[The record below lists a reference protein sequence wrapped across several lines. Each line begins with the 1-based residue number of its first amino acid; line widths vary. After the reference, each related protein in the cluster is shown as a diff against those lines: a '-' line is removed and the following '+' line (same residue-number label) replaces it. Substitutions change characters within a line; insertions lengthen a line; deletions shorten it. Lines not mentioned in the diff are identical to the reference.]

1 MVEESLVSL
10 TEDQRNALCAIAK
23 ESWRISRVFN
33 RMTQKLD
40 AGELKR
46 YKNQISYFTKELD
59 KNIQEFGLRIVNIE
73 GQLYDPGMAASPINI
88 DEFEPEDQLMVS
100 QMLDPIIMSNN
111 GIIKTGTV
119 FLGRIKQ

>member
-10 TEDQRNALCAIAK
+10 TEDQRNALCAIAT